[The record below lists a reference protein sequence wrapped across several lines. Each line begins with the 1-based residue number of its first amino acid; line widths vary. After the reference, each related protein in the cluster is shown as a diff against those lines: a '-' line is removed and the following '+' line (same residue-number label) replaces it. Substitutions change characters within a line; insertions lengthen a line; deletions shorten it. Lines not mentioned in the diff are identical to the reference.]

1 MHAML
6 VRTFDGANGALGAAD
21 PLELQG
27 AKPRWVL
34 LYATEGFELEK
45 TLKHLRAQYPG
56 APAFGATS
64 FRGVF
69 SSQGF
74 TRGAACLVAEASD
87 PLQAASVLRAT
98 GAAAARAHARS
109 ACEQI
114 KRELGAAPGL
124 ILMHA
129 TPGFEERVL
138 EGISDTYGDD
148 VPVYG
153 GSAAD
158 DAIAGRWQVFSGTEL
173 TGEGLV
179 VTGIRSQRPVH
190 GGFLGGYLPTDR
202 SGVVT
207 RAEGRVV
214 HEIDSRRAA
223 VVYNEWTG
231 GIIGDEVVRGGS
243 VLLKTN
249 LAPVGRVV
257 SEGHG
262 LPRRVLSHPHEVLQ
276 GGSLAFFA
284 ELAVGERITLMAGT
298 AEPLITRVGKVVRRA
313 LGSTR
318 PTLRG
323 GLLVFCGGCLG
334 AFLDQA
340 PRICTEFRQA
350 AGDIPFV
357 GVATFGEQGAITE
370 RGKANLHGNLMCS
383 AVLFE

>member
-1 MHAML
+1 ML
-6 VRTFDGANGALGAAD
+6 IRTFDTTQSTVDNAD
-21 PLELQG
+21 PLGLHG
-27 AKPRWVL
+27 AEPRWVL
-34 LYATEGFELEK
+34 LYSTEGLDLQAI
-45 TLKHLRAQYPG
+45 LKHLRARHPN
-56 APAFGATS
+56 APVFGATS

-69 SSQGF
+69 SPKGF
-74 TRGAACLVAEASD
+74 TRGAACLVAEQSD
-87 PLQAASVLRAT
+87 PLEVASVLRAT
-98 GAAAARAHARS
+98 GAAAARAHARA

-114 KRELGAAPGL
+114 KQELGKAPSL

-138 EGISDTYGDD
+138 EGISDTFGKD

-158 DAIAGRWQVFSGTEL
+158 DAIAGRWQVFSGTEV

-179 VTGIRSQRPVH
+179 LVGIRSERPVR
-190 GGFLGGYLPTDR
+190 GGFMGGYLPTDC

-207 RAEGRVV
+207 RSQGRVV
-214 HEIDSRRAA
+214 HEIGSRPAA

-231 GIIGDEVVRGGS
+231 GIIGDEVKRGGN

-262 LPRRVLSHPHEVLQ
+262 LPRRVLSHPHEVQQ
-276 GGSLAFFA
+276 GGALAFFA
-284 ELAVGERITLMAGT
+284 EIAMGERITLMAGT
-298 AEPLITRVGKVVRRA
+298 AEPLITRVGKVVNRA
-313 LGSTR
+313 LGPTR
-318 PTLRG
+318 PALRG

-340 PRICTEFRQA
+340 PRICTEFQKA

-357 GVATFGEQGAITE
+357 GVATFGEQGAIAE
-370 RGKANLHGNLMCS
+370 RARANLHGNLMCS